1 MASPL
6 RFRGVLSDDSKL
18 LTKRASSDD
27 SAHSRIC
34 YMWVVQWGQAL
45 LAHSLLLQAGKRC
58 LPFPADAFSFLPKE
72 PVPIGP
78 PAGSVTGGHVC
89 RGFGIFALLVGR
101 SRSGPHCEH
110 R

>member
-6 RFRGVLSDDSKL
+6 RFRGVLSDDFKL

-27 SAHSRIC
+27 SAHSWIC
-34 YMWVVQWGQAL
+34 YMWVVQWGLAL
-45 LAHSLLLQAGKRC
+45 LAHSLLLQARKRC
-58 LPFPADAFSFLPKE
+58 LPFPVDAFSFLPKE

-78 PAGSVTGGHVC
+78 PAGNVTGGHVC

-101 SRSGPHCEH
+101 SRSGLHCEH